1 MDNFGATDPF
11 WVILWDSP
19 SMSIAVFHR
28 FTDVLPDLFEKIYA
42 GKGYF
47 IRTQNLYLIDYVTR
61 KGGYRSIN
69 LSFRACHMEPTW
81 AAHSKTWSTVA
92 PWLREDET
100 CSTHT
105 LWEESLFFKYIVHYT
120 SLHSNIKNIVLCF
133 FFGKR
138 WWTLGCPSAFFG
150 KMHWRRVCKDIVARN
165 IQMGD
170 TISSSLL
177 KRHPIA
183 PANVAVSYFFC
194 TEDEPCSSSEL
205 PQICT
210 YK

>member
-105 LWEESLFFKYIVHYT
+105 LWEESLFFLNILCTIPHYT
-120 SLHSNIKNIVLCF
+120 PISRTSFCVSFSVKDGELWGAQVPFL
-133 FFGKR
+133 GKC
-138 WWTLGCPSAFFG
+138 TDVEYA
-150 KMHWRRVCKDIVARN
+150 KI
-165 IQMGD
+165 
-170 TISSSLL
+170 SLL
-177 KRHPIA
+177 ETFRWGTQYQA
-183 PANVAVSYFFC
+183 LYSRG
-194 TEDEPCSSSEL
+194 T
-205 PQICT
+205 Q
-210 YK
+210 